1 MLVKPTTHD
10 DYLVREKLKFGEV
23 LDLTGGL
30 GLKTRKVASC
40 ICLWRGV
47 LHLKLSRVYMIDQ
60 NQLKSKSKE
69 GVF

>member
-30 GLKTRKVASC
+30 GFKGCKLYLAEE
-40 ICLWRGV
+40 LWYYCAHCSG
-47 LHLKLSRVYMIDQ
+47 LECKIAD
-60 NQLKSKSKE
+60 SKHF
-69 GVF
+69 GF